1 MTSSFFRVMKDVYWS
16 GGRQQAAVTRG
27 AQINI
32 TKSGIYVHQASGL
45 KLLNNHDDKASKT
58 ETLDLCQRGSLL

>member
-16 GGRQQAAVTRG
+16 GGRQQAAVTRR
-27 AQINI
+27 AQIKLL
-32 TKSGIYVHQASGL
+32 KSGINVNQASGL